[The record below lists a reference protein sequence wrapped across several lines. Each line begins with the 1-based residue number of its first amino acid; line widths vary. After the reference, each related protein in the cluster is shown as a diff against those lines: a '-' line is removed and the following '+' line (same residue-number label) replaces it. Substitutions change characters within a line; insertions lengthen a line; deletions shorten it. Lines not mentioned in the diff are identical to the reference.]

1 MLQPLKW
8 LSLIPSPADTH
19 VEWSNRP
26 VSDSIIKF
34 HLGIWTLTI
43 QTKMVTKV
51 FLGSPE
57 PWNCLC
63 QLFIQLHHI
72 LYLWAFFPYGTYSS
86 CNTEAAQHERIYYM
100 QECACIEHTVCNC
113 LERQKGKLQYFAQV
127 KCNSYRD
134 TPHLCQQVS

>member
-34 HLGIWTLTI
+34 HLGIWTMTI
-43 QTKMVTKV
+43 HTKMVTKV

-63 QLFIQLHHI
+63 TLFIQLHHI
-72 LYLWAFFPYGTYSS
+72 LYLWHSFLMGHIVVVTQRLHSMSVLHAGMCMHRTH
-86 CNTEAAQHERIYYM
+86 CM
-100 QECACIEHTVCNC
+100 
-113 LERQKGKLQYFAQV
+113 
-127 KCNSYRD
+127 
-134 TPHLCQQVS
+134 

>member
-1 MLQPLKW
+1 MLQLLKW
-8 LSLIPSPADTH
+8 LSLIPSPAATH

-34 HLGIWTLTI
+34 HLWIWTLTI
-43 QTKMVTKV
+43 HTKMVTKV

-57 PWNCLC
+57 PLNCLC

-72 LYLWAFFPYGTYSS
+72 LYLWHSFLMGHIVVVTQRLHSISALHAGMCMHRTHCM
-86 CNTEAAQHERIYYM
+86 CNF
-100 QECACIEHTVCNC
+100 
-113 LERQKGKLQYFAQV
+113 LERQKGKLQYLAQV